1 MEIDDVLP
9 CRKFAFSIGHFLND
23 LCASVWFS
31 YSLVFYHVV
40 VKFSNSSAGY
50 LLLIGQVADALA
62 TAFVGFA
69 SDKTKH
75 GLCGKRKSWH
85 LLGVICVL
93 CSFSICFQV
102 ENEAFTSIVSPFIYY
117 TIFIIIFQFGW
128 ACSQIGHLSM
138 LNELTSKDGERVA
151 LNAYRHAWSIV
162 ANIFVYTVTWF
173 LLDKNE
179 TRYNNH
185 MDDNV
190 FRMLTQIIIVT
201 GFFTSLIFHL
211 GSKESISSAKQYKI
225 LSVTSYTW
233 YDVLCDTQFYGISL
247 IWVFTRVMSNV
258 SQVYLPLYIMDST
271 DASQVDRT
279 FIAVGPLC
287 VYISGFITSFPMR
300 KINKYLGR
308 KKTMIVGL
316 IAALVSSFLFWHIF
330 SLKNNLGISMQF
342 TILIAAIL
350 LGIGITTAQITSSA
364 FTSDFIGENTE
375 SSAFVYG
382 AMSCLDKLANGLTII
397 FIQEYNPCS
406 TCLTCCPI
414 FYRQILS
421 YVPGVTAICTLLIL
435 ITIRGLHSNNRH
447 GDAKRKSISSL
458 FHGIAQRALKI
469 ILTKVI

>member
-1 MEIDDVLP
+1 
-9 CRKFAFSIGHFLND
+9 
-23 LCASVWFS
+23 
-31 YSLVFYHVV
+31 
-40 VKFSNSSAGY
+40 
-50 LLLIGQVADALA
+50 
-62 TAFVGFA
+62 
-69 SDKTKH
+69 
-75 GLCGKRKSWH
+75 
-85 LLGVICVL
+85 
-93 CSFSICFQV
+93 
-102 ENEAFTSIVSPFIYY
+102 
-117 TIFIIIFQFGW
+117 
-128 ACSQIGHLSM
+128 
-138 LNELTSKDGERVA
+138 
-151 LNAYRHAWSIV
+151 
-162 ANIFVYTVTWF
+162 
-173 LLDKNE
+173 
-179 TRYNNH
+179 
-185 MDDNV
+185 
-190 FRMLTQIIIVT
+190 MLTQIIIVT

-364 FTSDFIGENTE
+364 FTSDFIGENTVRKY
-375 SSAFVYG
+375 SS
-382 AMSCLDKLANGLTII
+382 I
-397 FIQEYNPCS
+397 
-406 TCLTCCPI
+406 
-414 FYRQILS
+414 
-421 YVPGVTAICTLLIL
+421 
-435 ITIRGLHSNNRH
+435 
-447 GDAKRKSISSL
+447 
-458 FHGIAQRALKI
+458 
-469 ILTKVI
+469 